1 MNETEWH
8 FMTGIILLEL
18 ANTSY
23 QVIPTGTSSAGIQNN
38 YHTIISEHFSCPDHQ
53 LRFVMDPKFTYP
65 ELFPDTFGTIYT
77 LQS

>member
-23 QVIPTGTSSAGIQNN
+23 QVIPTGTSSAGIQNK
-38 YHTIISEHFSCPDHQ
+38 ICDGS
-53 LRFVMDPKFTYP
+53 
-65 ELFPDTFGTIYT
+65 
-77 LQS
+77 